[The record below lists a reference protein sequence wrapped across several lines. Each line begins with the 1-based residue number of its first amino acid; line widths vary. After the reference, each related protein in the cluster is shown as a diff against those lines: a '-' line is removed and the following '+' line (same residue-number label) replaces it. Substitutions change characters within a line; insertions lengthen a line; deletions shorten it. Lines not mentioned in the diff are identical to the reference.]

1 MAAIAFIGLG
11 QMGSPMASNL
21 LKQGHQLSVFD
32 VNPDAVQHLEE
43 KGALPA
49 CSPAQA
55 AKDAEFVITM
65 LPNGDLVRSVLF
77 GEQGVCKSLSPQ
89 ALVIDMSTI
98 HPLQTDK
105 LIADMRSRGFDMM
118 DCPVGRTSDHAIAG
132 ALLLL
137 VGGTAEQVERATP
150 VLMAMGNELIY
161 AGGPGM
167 GIRVKLINNYMSIA
181 LNALSAEAAVLCEA
195 LGLSFDV
202 ALQVM
207 SGTPAG
213 KGHFTTSWPNKV
225 LKGDLSPS
233 FMIDLAHKDLGIAL
247 DVANLLHVPMPLGAA
262 SREVYNQARAAGR
275 GREDW
280 TAILEH
286 VRTSAGLNTQH

>member
-21 LKQGHQLSVFD
+21 LQQGHQLCVFD
-32 VNPDAVQHLEE
+32 VNAEAVQHLVD
-43 KGALPA
+43 KGATPA
-49 CSPAQA
+49 ANPAQA
-55 AKDAEFVITM
+55 AKDAEFIITM

-77 GEQGVCKSLSPQ
+77 GENGVCESLSSD

-105 LIADMRSRGFDMM
+105 LIADMQVRGFSMM
-118 DCPVGRTSDHAIAG
+118 DVPVGRTSANAITG
-132 ALLLL
+132 TLLLL
-137 VGGTAEQVERATP
+137 AGGTAEQVERATP
-150 VLMAMGNELIY
+150 ILMAMGSELIN

-195 LGLSFDV
+195 LNLPFDV
-202 ALQVM
+202 AVKVM
-207 SGTPAG
+207 SGTAAG

-225 LKGDLSPS
+225 LSGDLSPA

-247 DVANLLHVPMPLGAA
+247 DVANQLHVPMPLGAA
-262 SREVYNQARAAGR
+262 SREVYSQARAAG
-275 GREDW
+275 
-280 TAILEH
+280 
-286 VRTSAGLNTQH
+286 